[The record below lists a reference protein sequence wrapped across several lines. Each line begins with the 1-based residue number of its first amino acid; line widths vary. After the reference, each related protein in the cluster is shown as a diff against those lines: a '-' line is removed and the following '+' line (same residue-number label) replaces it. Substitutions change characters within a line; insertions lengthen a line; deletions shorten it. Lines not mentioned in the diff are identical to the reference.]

1 MMRLRIDQFN
11 SDTKDYVDF
20 EVEFISDKLGLL
32 VVNCQENTKHM
43 PAAARNL
50 WVAVKTVK
58 RLPDIVASTNRKDIQ
73 SGDLLLK
80 TQEMSFVSQSFG
92 TVLSHLSKCS
102 RPMHLTLRRWK
113 PQIDLSH
120 QENLKA
126 AEEQERKLLTV
137 NIIDDEKSSN
147 SSKKRRKK
155 RLRKSRDM
163 RKLMAS
169 MRSLEKLKSEIDD
182 LRSELAERCRAVDH
196 FRKRAIEAEKVM
208 SELKLKT
215 KEEIP
220 TVTQQVKTTEVSLM
234 NDDMKKIK
242 AIYMLD
248 RSMMKIKEKTY
259 SKRNAFDS
267 LSYNVRF
274 QHDLRNLMMSV
285 SEIRETQ
292 GVSSDRRMKDPSVR
306 MLYEHV
312 SKSIE
317 RFGGQDD
324 DRSSDSSSD
333 FSDEDRRLEALLHV
347 SSSSDE
353 EEEEE
358 EEEEELSPKRISVP
372 TLNTIPT
379 PPST

>member
-1 MMRLRIDQFN
+1 
-11 SDTKDYVDF
+11 
-20 EVEFISDKLGLL
+20 
-32 VVNCQENTKHM
+32 
-43 PAAARNL
+43 
-50 WVAVKTVK
+50 
-58 RLPDIVASTNRKDIQ
+58 
-73 SGDLLLK
+73 
-80 TQEMSFVSQSFG
+80 
-92 TVLSHLSKCS
+92 
-102 RPMHLTLRRWK
+102 
-113 PQIDLSH
+113 
-120 QENLKA
+120 
-126 AEEQERKLLTV
+126 
-137 NIIDDEKSSN
+137 
-147 SSKKRRKK
+147 
-155 RLRKSRDM
+155 
-163 RKLMAS
+163 
-169 MRSLEKLKSEIDD
+169 
-182 LRSELAERCRAVDH
+182 
-196 FRKRAIEAEKVM
+196 
-208 SELKLKT
+208 
-215 KEEIP
+215 
-220 TVTQQVKTTEVSLM
+220 
-234 NDDMKKIK
+234 
-242 AIYMLD
+242 
-248 RSMMKIKEKTY
+248 MKIKEKTY

-358 EEEEELSPKRISVP
+358 EELSPKRISVP
-372 TLNTIPT
+372 TLNAIPT